1 MKKTDLKSII
11 KECLIEILQEGLL
24 TTSYKIQ
31 ENKKRNPSLK
41 ETLTEEVFLPRANHP
56 AQHKFANK
64 PQPRQD
70 TRKFEN
76 NIKQKVS
83 QLTNDPIM
91 ASLFEDTAKGSLQDM
106 LNHEIPG
113 GAGGQQ
119 IPADLMDSTSSAGA
133 GISLNA
139 FEGNSSW
146 ADIAFASKK

>member
-76 NIKQKVS
+76 NIS
-83 QLTNDPIM
+83 QLTNDPII
-91 ASLFEDTAKGSLQDM
+91 ASLFEDTANTSLQDM

-113 GAGGQQ
+113 GGGARP
-119 IPADLMDSTSSAGA
+119 IPADLMNAGA
-133 GISLNA
+133 SGTGISLDA
-139 FEGNSSW
+139 FGGGSSSW